1 MGIIMAFATVNFFSK
16 FLRRNVTFNIVLPT
30 DKMLPP
36 GAKVP
41 EKKPFRTLY
50 LLHGVFGNYT
60 DWIRGTRV
68 QSLAD
73 ARDLC
78 VVMPSGDN
86 KFYCDSDI
94 SGDLYGKF
102 IGEELVEFTRDS
114 FPLSREREDTFIGGL
129 SMGGFGAIVNG
140 LRNPKTF
147 GRIAAFSSAL
157 IKDHVLTSVDEPGRG
172 IFTKTQYMTMFDLKS
187 IEDFEG
193 SINDYDAL
201 AEKLAQ
207 SGEPLPHVYMACGE
221 QDFLLPANHTYR
233 DKLLSLGYDV
243 TWESWTGGHDWKFWD
258 EAIER
263 ALQWLPLGEEVQGI
277 HSGNVGN
284 HP

>member
-1 MGIIMAFATVNFFSK
+1 MAFATVNFFSK
-16 FLRRNVTFNIVLPT
+16 SLRRNATFYMVFPT
-30 DKMLPP
+30 DKRFPP
-36 GAKVP
+36 DVIPP
-41 EKKPFRTLY
+41 EKRPFQTLY

-86 KFYCDSDI
+86 KFYCDSEI

-114 FPLSREREDTFIGGL
+114 FPLSRKREDTFIGGL

-140 LRNPKTF
+140 LRNPETF
-147 GRIAAFSSAL
+147 GRIVAFSSAL
-157 IKDHVLTSVDEPGRG
+157 VKDHVLTSVDEPGRG
-172 IFTKTQYMTMFDLKS
+172 IFTRTQYMTMFNLKN
-187 IEDFEG
+187 IGDFEG
-193 SINDYDAL
+193 SVNDYDAL
-201 AEKLAQ
+201 ADNLAKT
-207 SGEPLPHVYMACGE
+207 GDPRPTVYMACGE
-221 QDFLLPANHTYR
+221 QDFLISANLTYR
-233 DKLLSLGYDV
+233 DRLLSLGYDV
-243 TWESWTGGHDWKFWD
+243 TWESWPGGHDWKFWD
-258 EAIER
+258 EAIEK
-263 ALQWLPLGEEVQGI
+263 ALNWLPLGEAVQGI

-284 HP
+284 RS